1 MPRFVLHDSADG
13 ILSLPALNTLPIDEH
28 LPSIVAAL
36 RGGVVILE
44 APTGAGKTTRVPPA
58 LLKAGFAEAGQIVML
73 QPRRVAARASAARMA
88 DEDGSA
94 LGRTYGYSV
103 RLDSKQSAATKVL
116 VVTEGILLR
125 QFQHDPFLEKTGVLV
140 FDEFHERNLQSDLA
154 LAMARNLQA
163 TVRPDLKIVVMSA
176 TLQTDALSK
185 YFPGAPVVKCLGRL
199 FPVEVRYVG
208 GLEKRALSLDVCE
221 AAEIA
226 LRESPGDVLVFLPGV
241 REIRDAQGAL
251 EQRGFD
257 RRVTLQTLYGDMPAE
272 QQDAVL
278 RRGNASRRIILST
291 NVAETSLTIEGVTAV
306 IDSGLARVS
315 RYDPHVGLDKLE
327 LGPISKASAQQRAG
341 RAGRLAPGLCLRL
354 WNEPQQRTRAEFDE
368 PEIRRVD
375 LAGAGL
381 SLYNWFDADP
391 ASFEWFEPPEAAAL
405 ARAQVLLSD
414 LGFVQ
419 EGAITKAGRQAAK
432 LALHPRLARLL
443 MECHDSGSL
452 ELGALC
458 AAMLSERSAFFR
470 SAGGHRQ
477 PLSAHWE
484 SDPLERARALLA
496 WRNERGS
503 ESTPFGTISRDAA
516 RSIFRVAEQ
525 TEKEAV
531 RTLGEPPN
539 AREDEE
545 EVLGRALLLAY
556 PDRLAR
562 RREAQGD
569 RGRMVGGRGVK
580 LAPESGVRQC
590 EFLVCVEIDGA
601 GSEALVRQASA
612 APREWLDALPL
623 ESGEELAF
631 DEASGRVVAR
641 RQMKLHDLV
650 IEEAELR
657 TPGDA
662 RTAEILAEAAKSY
675 WEKAFPREE
684 ESVARFLSRVAFLRG
699 AMPALELPEF
709 DAARLQALLP
719 MLAQGKRSL
728 RELREGP
735 WLDYLRA
742 ELTPPQLS
750 ALEREAP
757 ERLKV
762 PSGSQ
767 IAVAYE
773 ADRPPTLSVR
783 IQELFGL
790 ADTPRLAGGRVKVL
804 IQLLS
809 PGHRPVQLTDDLKS
823 FWANAYGE
831 LKKELKR
838 RYPKHAWP
846 DDPMNATPQSRP
858 GRRG

>member
-1 MPRFVLHDSADG
+1 
-13 ILSLPALNTLPIDEH
+13 LPELAPLPIDAH
-28 LPSIVAAL
+28 LPDLLGAL
-36 RGGVVILE
+36 RGGQTVILE

-58 LLKAGFAEAGQIVML
+58 LLRAGFADAGQIVML
-73 QPRRVAARASAARMA
+73 QPRRVAARAAAARMA

-94 LGRTYGYSV
+94 LGRTFGYSV
-103 RLDSKQSAATKVL
+103 RLDSRQSAATKVL

-125 QFQHDPFLEKTGVLV
+125 QFQHDPFLEKTGVLL

-154 LAMARNLQA
+154 LAMAKNLQQ
-163 TVRPDLKIVVMSA
+163 TVRPELKIVVMSA

-185 YFPGAPVVKCLGRL
+185 YFPGAPVVKCQGRL

-208 GLEKRALSLDVCE
+208 GIEKRPLAE
-221 AAEIA
+221 AVGDAVEVA
-226 LRESPGDVLVFLPGV
+226 LRESPGDTLVFLPGV
-241 REIRDAQGAL
+241 REIRDAQETL
-251 EQRGFD
+251 EQRGVG
-257 RRVTLQTLYGDMPAE
+257 RTALLQALYGDLPPD

-278 RRGNASRRIILST
+278 RRGGDARRVILST

-306 IDSGLARVS
+306 VDSGLARVA

-327 LGPISKASAQQRAG
+327 LSPISKASAQQRAG

-354 WNEPQQRTRAEFDE
+354 WNETQQRTRADFDE

-405 ARAQVLLSD
+405 TRAQVLLAD
-414 LGFVQ
+414 LGFI
-419 EGAITKAGRQAAK
+419 EGNAITAAGAQAAK
-432 LALHPRLARLL
+432 LAMHPRLAKML
-443 MECHDSGSL
+443 MECHAGGCLS
-452 ELGALC
+452 LGALC
-458 AAMLSERSAFFR
+458 AAMLSERGAFFR
-470 SAGGHRQ
+470 TGGGRFRQ
-477 PLSAHWE
+477 PLAAHWE

-503 ESTPFGTISRDAA
+503 ESTPFGEISRDAA

-525 TEKEAV
+525 TEKEAI
-531 RTLGEPPN
+531 RTLGEPRTT
-539 AREDEE
+539 REDED

-601 GSEALVRQASA
+601 GQEALVRQASA
-612 APREWLDALPL
+612 APRAWLDALPL

-631 DEASGRVVAR
+631 DEASGRIVAR
-641 RQMKLHDLV
+641 RQVKLHDLV

-662 RTAEILAEAAKSY
+662 RTAEILAEAARSH

-684 ESVARFLSRVAFLRG
+684 ESVARFLSRVTFLRE
-699 AMPALELPEF
+699 AMPALELPDF

-719 MLAQGKRSL
+719 MLAQGKKSL
-728 RELREGP
+728 RELREEP

-742 ELTPPQLS
+742 ELTPPQLA

-757 ERLKV
+757 ERIKV

-790 ADTPRLAGGRVKVL
+790 ADTPRVAGGRVKVL

-809 PGHRPVQLTDDLKS
+809 PGHKPVQLTDDLKS

>member
-1 MPRFVLHDSADG
+1 MPE
-13 ILSLPALNTLPIDEH
+13 LSPLPIDAH
-28 LPSIVAAL
+28 LPKVVTAL
-36 RGGVVILE
+36 QERGTMILE

-58 LLKAGFAEAGQIVML
+58 LLKAGFAETGQIVML

-88 DEDGSA
+88 EEDGSA

-103 RLDSKQSAATKVL
+103 RLDSRQSAGTRVL
-116 VVTEGILLR
+116 VVTEGILIR

-154 LAMARNLQA
+154 LAMAKNLQQ

-176 TLQTDALSK
+176 TLQTDALMK
-185 YFPGAPVVKCLGRL
+185 YFPAAPVVKCEGRL
-199 FPVEVRYVG
+199 YPVEVRYVG
-208 GLEKRALSLDVCE
+208 GIEKRPLADAVVE
-221 AAEIA
+221 AAEVA
-226 LRESPGDVLVFLPGV
+226 LRESPGDVLVFLPGI
-241 REIRDAQGAL
+241 REIREAQSSL
-251 EQRGFD
+251 ERRGVN
-257 RRVTLQTLYGDMPAE
+257 RQAVVQCLYGDLPPE

-278 RRGNASRRIILST
+278 QRGEASRRIILST

-306 IDSGLARVS
+306 IDSGLARIS

-327 LGPISKASAQQRAG
+327 LSPISKASAQQRAG

-354 WNEPQQRTRAEFDE
+354 WNEPQHRTRADFDE

-391 ASFEWFEPPEAAAL
+391 ASFEWFEPPELAAL
-405 ARAQVLLSD
+405 SRAQTLLAD
-414 LGFVQ
+414 LGFV
-419 EGAITKAGRQAAK
+419 ERGAITSAGRQAAK
-432 LALHPRLARLL
+432 LAMHPRLARLV
-443 MECHDSGSL
+443 MECHQYGIL
-452 ELGALC
+452 ELGALS
-458 AAMLSERSAFFR
+458 AAMLNERSAFFR
-470 SAGGHRQ
+470 GGAGQHTGGPRQ
-477 PLSAHWE
+477 PLAAHWD
-484 SDPLERARALLA
+484 SDPFERARALLA

-503 ESTPFGTISRDAA
+503 ESTPFGQISRDAA

-531 RTLGEPPN
+531 RTLGEPGN
-539 AREDEE
+539 ARRDEE
-545 EVLGRALLLAY
+545 EVLGRAILLAY

-612 APREWLDALPL
+612 APRAWLDALPL
-623 ESGEELAF
+623 ESDEHLAF
-631 DEASGRVVAR
+631 DETSGRIVAR
-641 RQMKLHDLV
+641 RQVKLHDLV

-657 TPGDA
+657 TPSNA
-662 RTAEILAEAAKSY
+662 QTAEILAEAAKVH
-675 WEKAFPREE
+675 WEKAFPRDEE
-684 ESVARFLSRVAFLRG
+684 AVSRFLGRVAFLRG
-699 AMPALELPEF
+699 AMPGLELPGF
-709 DAARLQALLP
+709 DAAQLQGLLS
-719 MLAQGKRSL
+719 MLAQGKKSL
-728 RELREGP
+728 AELRAGP

-742 ELTPPQLS
+742 ELSAPQLA

-757 ERLKV
+757 ERIKV

-767 IAVAYE
+767 ITLTYE
-773 ADRPPTLSVR
+773 ADRAPTLAVR

-790 ADTPRLAGGRVKVL
+790 GDTPRVAGGRVKVL
-804 IQLLS
+804 IHLLS
-809 PGHRPVQLTDDLKS
+809 PGHKPVQVTDDLKS

-858 GRRG
+858 GRRP